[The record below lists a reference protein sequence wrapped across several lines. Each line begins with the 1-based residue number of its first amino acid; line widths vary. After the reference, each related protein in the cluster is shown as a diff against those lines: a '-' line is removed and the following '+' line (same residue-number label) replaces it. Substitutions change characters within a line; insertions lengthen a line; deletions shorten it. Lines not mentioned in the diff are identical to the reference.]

1 MISHLTW
8 YQQAVYANEPTFTLA
23 NGLQVDALHKHEV
36 LVDDDHDLAM
46 LCAYGPGR
54 VVVSFRG
61 TASLKKYVQLWGVG
75 GYTNAHAHV
84 DHTNTQQCV
93 HRCSCLA

>member
-1 MISHLTW
+1 MKERFGYMQHLSWCTTMISHLTW

-75 GYTNAHAHV
+75 
-84 DHTNTQQCV
+84 
-93 HRCSCLA
+93 